1 MSTKRVS
8 KKEALTSCG
17 TKLKK
22 GYKYIKGGKVVKVTT
37 AKKKV
42 KTKKK

>member
-22 GYKYIKGGKVVKVTT
+22 GYKYLKGGAVVKVM
-37 AKKKV
+37 KKK
-42 KTKKK
+42 K